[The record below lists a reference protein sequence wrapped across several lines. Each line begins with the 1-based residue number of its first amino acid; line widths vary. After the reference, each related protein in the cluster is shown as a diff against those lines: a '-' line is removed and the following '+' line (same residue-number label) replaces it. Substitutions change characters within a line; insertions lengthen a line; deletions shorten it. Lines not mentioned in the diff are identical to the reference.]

1 MQLFQKN
8 EENSHYKAE
17 KCGEMI
23 PLKSLTLEHYS
34 NKNCKYCKGNNF
46 LNDFKLHK
54 IERTSVFDESYPV
67 GWYLGT
73 IFEECHSPGEKNYNN
88 KRPTGRNFHFLQL
101 EMTIPGECHEYI

>member
-23 PLKSLTLEHYS
+23 PLKSLAFEHYS
-34 NKNCKYCKGNNF
+34 NKNCKYCKGNNL

-54 IERTSVFDESYPV
+54 VERASVIDESDSV
-67 GWYLGT
+67 GRYLAAV
-73 IFEECHSPGEKNYNN
+73 FQKCDNPGKCDNSD
-88 KRPTGRNFHFLQL
+88 
-101 EMTIPGECHEYI
+101 